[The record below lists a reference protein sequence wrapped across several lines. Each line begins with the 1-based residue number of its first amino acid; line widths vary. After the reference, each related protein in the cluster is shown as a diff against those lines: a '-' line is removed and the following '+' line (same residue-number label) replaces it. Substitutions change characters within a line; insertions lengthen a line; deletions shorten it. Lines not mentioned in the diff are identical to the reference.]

1 MTESKPEINIQDTL
15 SSQFKTLFEELS
27 SISKRTKD
35 LHENLKSIQKTSC
48 KQAEKFSKKK
58 KT

>member
-27 SISKRTKD
+27 SISKRTKICM
-35 LHENLKSIQKTSC
+35 KI
-48 KQAEKFSKKK
+48 
-58 KT
+58 